1 MDPQQTA
8 KIKKTY
14 TFLNYKEKQTKELV
28 NIELN
33 ETIENNPN

>member
-1 MDPQQTA
+1 MDPQQIA

-14 TFLNYKEKQTKELV
+14 TFLNYKEKQTKELA

-33 ETIENNPN
+33 ETIENKPN